1 LVCTQVIST
10 ESPIK
15 IAVDM
20 TSVWI
25 EIARAATARF
35 GSLAERALVH
45 YNQAF
50 MAGRNLRRTANAS
63 RARAWSVRAGVL
75 AVLVGCAALACRS
88 HPPLRVVPVEPS
100 ASEALAEAQL
110 CLRAADPRRRERALE
125 LAQRAVELAPD
136 WVAPARLI
144 DDVRRDELRGIEALQ
159 EHRSRLARMDDRT
172 PAALAAGELYLAGR
186 LEGFDGKA
194 RFEQAVRIDP
204 DLAWGYHGLS
214 WVASVTGEPREALAE
229 SRLALARARDS
240 WERSFFTASLARA
253 LVAADSREEA
263 EKILLERMDDPDTRP
278 ADRVALEQQSVETGL
293 ESLTSRQRSKSY
305 ERGLSLLRRRDLD
318 DAEIES
324 LVAKLRLSPSP
335 DDPDLLALESSLA
348 VERSAVRDRLRAE
361 LMLESAPTP
370 LALGLL
376 ERGVREE
383 KRAVPAGALMR
394 AARFAAGQ
402 YARAIEVWLAELP
415 ACVLTSRGL
424 PADPRLT
431 RVVDCARKLER
442 ASAERSAAALEPP
455 AREDGSRS
463 VSAADDALADLGEAL
478 VSAGWFRE
486 ARSVAGELAGAD
498 LDRALTIESRAL
510 AGQDLI
516 DGVRRLVRKVDLEQG
531 SSAPASQADIDTYRV
546 VKDGEGALRFELLG
560 DHTGVHDLHSLLAA
574 MAPSFARAHV
584 FLGGDGDLERVK
596 RELVDSPR
604 MSYGPIGELVHP
616 GPSYSRTDE
625 KSHLGRSGD
634 AVPGLASEL
643 DRIGRFGLFG
653 EVAGG
658 GGPDG
663 TLLPRIYVEHKE
675 GAHLGVPWSGT
686 VVWCERA
693 ELKSRAGRRGAHIS
707 AAALHEG
714 YWVDIDAVRGER
726 ALWSA
731 LRREFSGPGS
741 RERIARVLAVRGLE
755 LESSDPERRSRER
768 TKSGFLLG
776 EGQRVRLALLV
787 ERGAHERFDAAP
799 GSDRRD
805 ADPRGAETKSGVQR
819 ASAADAQANERA
831 SRNDARANEADARA
845 NDSDA
850 RANHRVGRASEGDMR
865 ATAAEVHATTDDE
878 RANAD
883 VVPLGDVGLDE
894 LVTVTSTHEEGHL
907 CDRTRFLP
915 LGKHLGAGF
924 LFLLDCGFSPK
935 KVTEMLEYRA
945 QLTCLCDSPDP
956 RVPLAQVLDAAEQGP
971 SGITPHG
978 SGYTLLLSDLL
989 DVFDAALARDPN
1001 QFPRIDPG
1009 FTLAHQMHKL
1019 GAEEVRT
1026 LALSLAHKKRLS
1038 R

>member
-1 LVCTQVIST
+1 
-10 ESPIK
+10 
-15 IAVDM
+15 
-20 TSVWI
+20 VWI
-25 EIARAATARF
+25 EIARAATTRF

-50 MAGRNLRRTANAS
+50 MAGRNLRRTAIP
-63 RARAWSVRAGVL
+63 RRVRTWSVRTGVL

-88 HPPLRVVPVEPS
+88 HPPLRVAPVEPS
-100 ASEALAEAQL
+100 ASEALAEAQA
-110 CLRAADPRRRERALE
+110 CLRAADPRRRARALE
-125 LAQRAVELAPD
+125 LAQRAIELAPD

-159 EHRSRLARMDDRT
+159 EHRSRLAHMDDRT

-214 WVASVTGEPREALAE
+214 WVASVTGEPREALAQ
-229 SRLALARARDS
+229 SRLASARARDS

-278 ADRVALEQQSVETGL
+278 ADRVALEQQSVEIGL

-324 LVAKLRLSPSP
+324 LVAKLRSSPSP
-335 DDPDLLALESSLA
+335 DDPDMLALESSLA

-402 YARAIEVWLAELP
+402 YARAIELWLAELP
-415 ACVLTSRGL
+415 ACVLTPHGL

-442 ASAERSAAALEPP
+442 ASTERSAAALEPP

-463 VSAADDALADLGEAL
+463 ASAADDALADLGEAL

-584 FLGGDGDLERVK
+584 FLGGDADADRVK

-625 KSHLGRSGD
+625 KDHLGRSGD

-663 TLLPRIYVEHKE
+663 TLLPRIYVEQKQ

-731 LRREFSGPGS
+731 LRREFSGAGS

-755 LESSDPERRSRER
+755 LESNDPERRSSER

-787 ERGAHERFDAAP
+787 ERGAQSGDGTARGRDLGDAP
-799 GSDRRD
+799 RD
-805 ADPRGAETKSGVQR
+805 GDVLKRGVDR
-819 ASAADAQANERA
+819 ASAADARA
-831 SRNDARANEADARA
+831 SEAKERPNGTDARA
-845 NDSDA
+845 NDL
-850 RANHRVGRASEGDMR
+850 VERASDRDVR
-865 ATAAEVHATTDDE
+865 ATAADVHATAAGVHTTTGDVHTSTGDV
-878 RANAD
+878 RANED

-935 KVTEMLEYRA
+935 RVTEMLEYRA

-1009 FTLAHQMHKL
+1009 FTLAHQLHKL